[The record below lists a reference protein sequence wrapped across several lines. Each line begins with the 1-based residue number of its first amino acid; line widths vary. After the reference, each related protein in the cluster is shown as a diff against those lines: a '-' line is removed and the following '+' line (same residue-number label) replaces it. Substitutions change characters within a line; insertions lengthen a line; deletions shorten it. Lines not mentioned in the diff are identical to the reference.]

1 MEDAVQSASETS
13 CEVEVTI
20 VNAQGLH
27 ARPAAQ
33 FVRIASK
40 YPKVELTVAK
50 GTLSVNGKSIIG
62 IMMLAAGPGSK
73 LQLRAQGEGSRSLL
87 ADLQTLVENRFGEE
101 PPTP

>member
-1 MEDAVQSASETS
+1 MDDVLESAPGSA

-20 VNAQGLH
+20 QNSQGLH

-33 FVRIASK
+33 FVRVASK

-73 LQLRAQGEGSRSLL
+73 LNIRAQGEGATGLL
-87 ADLQTLVENRFGEE
+87 KDLQQLVDNRFGEDN
-101 PPTP
+101 PG